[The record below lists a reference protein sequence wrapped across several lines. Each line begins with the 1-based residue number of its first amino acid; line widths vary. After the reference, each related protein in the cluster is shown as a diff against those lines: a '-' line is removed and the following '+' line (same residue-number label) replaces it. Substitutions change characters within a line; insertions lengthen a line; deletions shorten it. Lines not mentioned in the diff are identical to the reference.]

1 MADKHDIIMKLR
13 REINDFEE
21 KLRQADMQ
29 THFKD
34 EIIKELRREGVK
46 KVDGFLLHLFFVGE
60 RNIINSLV
68 SHVNNN
74 NLEGFFFNLLIFR
87 FFREII
93 FFVFFEF

>member
-1 MADKHDIIMKLR
+1 MKLR

-46 KVDGFLLHLFFVGE
+46 KVDNFFVFFFVGE
-60 RNIINSLV
+60 RNN
-68 SHVNNN
+68 
-74 NLEGFFFNLLIFR
+74 
-87 FFREII
+87 
-93 FFVFFEF
+93 

>member
-34 EIIKELRREGVK
+34 EIIKELRRDGVK
-46 KVDGFLLHLFFVGE
+46 TKVDFLL
-60 RNIINSLV
+60 NY
-68 SHVNNN
+68 
-74 NLEGFFFNLLIFR
+74 
-87 FFREII
+87 I
-93 FFVFFEF
+93 FFLVEEITTGVSYQ

>member
-46 KVDGFLLHLFFVGE
+46 TKVDGFLYIYFGG
-60 RNIINSLV
+60 RNI
-68 SHVNNN
+68 
-74 NLEGFFFNLLIFR
+74 
-87 FFREII
+87 
-93 FFVFFEF
+93 